1 MKYVSL
7 FLCINLLNACV
18 SLSTPVSTPVSPQA
32 SPSTTPPPETASP
45 RPFEEAKSC
54 QPESSEVRFAVYAN
68 PRNLASYF
76 HEGSLDFSMPI
87 LSLKVIAD
95 GKTQTF
101 KQNTFSLPRSMLKKN
116 LEIQAEGYATLQRPL
131 TPPFSELCAQMY
143 ASLSPLS
150 AEEQMGSDIAME
162 SLDLFSV
169 PALPDFL
176 KTDSKTR
183 FSYALIRESK
193 ELPPLFSWI
202 EKTPSLETSATQLK
216 TQLENALSKGQMIVL
231 FSNNSSQMGD
241 IYSVLDSARETPDT
255 LILASH
261 KQTLVPYPLPPQ
273 PVGDIFNKRLEIK
286 LIQKTSKPVVV
297 DALQAGVGSP
307 KVRLALNP

>member
-1 MKYVSL
+1 MKYIGL
-7 FLCINLLNACV
+7 FLCFNLLNACV
-18 SLSTPVSTPVSPQA
+18 SLSAPVSAPVSPQTSPPS
-32 SPSTTPPPETASP
+32 SPSPEPA
-45 RPFEEAKSC
+45 RPKPFDESIGC

-68 PRNLASYF
+68 PRNLTGYYHTSD
-76 HEGSLDFSMPI
+76 LDFSMPI
-87 LSLKVIAD
+87 SSLKVIAD
-95 GKTQTF
+95 GKTLTF
-101 KQNTFSLPRSMLKKN
+101 RQNTFNLPRSILKKN
-116 LEIQAEGYATLQRPL
+116 LEIQAEGFATLQRPL
-131 TPPFSELCAQMY
+131 TPPYSELCAQMY

-150 AEEQMGSDIAME
+150 AEEQMGSDIALE
-162 SLDLFSV
+162 SLDLFAV

-183 FSYALIRESK
+183 FSYALIRESQ

-202 EKTPSLETSATQLK
+202 EKTPSLETTATQLK

-241 IYSVLDSARETPDT
+241 IYSVLDSARETPNA

-273 PVGDIFNKRLEIK
+273 AVGDIFNKRLEIK
-286 LIQKTSKPVVV
+286 LIQKTNKPLVV

-307 KVRLALNP
+307 KARLVLE

>member
-1 MKYVSL
+1 MKYIGL
-7 FLCINLLNACV
+7 FLCFNLLNACV
-18 SLSTPVSTPVSPQA
+18 SLSAPVSAPVSPQA
-32 SPSTTPPPETASP
+32 SPPSTSSPEPASP
-45 RPFEEAKSC
+45 KPFDESIGC
-54 QPESSEVRFAVYAN
+54 QPESSEVRFSVYAN
-68 PRNLASYF
+68 PRNLTGYYQTSD
-76 HEGSLDFSMPI
+76 LDFSMPI
-87 LSLKVIAD
+87 SSLKVIAD

-101 KQNTFSLPRSMLKKN
+101 RQNTFSLPRSILKKN
-116 LEIQAEGYATLQRPL
+116 LEIQAEGYATLRRPL
-131 TPPFSELCAQMY
+131 TPPYSELCAQMY

-150 AEEQMGSDIAME
+150 EEEQMGSDLAME

-183 FSYALIRESK
+183 FSYALIRESQA
-193 ELPPLFSWI
+193 LPPLFSWI
-202 EKTPSLETSATQLK
+202 EKTNSLETTGTQLK

-241 IYSVLDSARETPDT
+241 IYSVLDSARETPNA

-273 PVGDIFNKRLEIK
+273 AVGDIFNKRLEIK
-286 LIQKTSKPVVV
+286 LIQKTNKPVVV
-297 DALQAGVGSP
+297 DALQAGIGSP
-307 KVRLALNP
+307 KARLVLE